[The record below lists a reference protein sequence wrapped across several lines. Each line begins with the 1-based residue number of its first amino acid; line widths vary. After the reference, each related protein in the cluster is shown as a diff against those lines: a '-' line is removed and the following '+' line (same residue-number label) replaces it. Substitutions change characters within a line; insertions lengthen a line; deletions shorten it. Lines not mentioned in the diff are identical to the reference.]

1 MTPIAV
7 LCSMEQ
13 EMRSIEARLTD
24 SIESTVGGQRFISD
38 KLAGTPLITAISG
51 HGKVAAAATT
61 ATVIERFEPT
71 HVIFGGVAGGID
83 PAVRIGDIVIAD
95 RLVQH
100 DCDASPLFEKFVIP
114 SLGVA
119 EVAADTDLVARLLRA
134 ADRWVRTR
142 SRSEIPQR
150 PDDLFDATKISVRQG
165 LIASGDR
172 FVDDVAEAR
181 TLSGDLPGL
190 LAAEM
195 EGAAVAQVC
204 TERGVPF
211 GVFRSI
217 SDHADNHADV
227 NFLAFVSS
235 VAAPITAG
243 IVEELVTDLR

>member
-1 MTPIAV
+1 
-7 LCSMEQ
+7 MEQ

-134 ADRWVRTR
+134 ADRWAGTR

-150 PDDLFDATKISVRQG
+150 PDDLFDATKTSVRQG
-165 LIASGDR
+165 LIAPGDR
-172 FVDDVAEAR
+172 SLTTSPRHAPCPAIYQDSLPLKWKAPPSPRFAR
-181 TLSGDLPGL
+181 S
-190 LAAEM
+190 E
-195 EGAAVAQVC
+195 VC
-204 TERGVPF
+204 RLGSSA
-211 GVFRSI
+211 RSR
-217 SDHADNHADV
+217 
-227 NFLAFVSS
+227 
-235 VAAPITAG
+235 T
-243 IVEELVTDLR
+243 TRTTTQT